1 MISVVR
7 SPKKRPYVY
16 TIVLV
21 VLVSWLS
28 LVISTTCSTLMA
40 SAMKALPEHTA
51 GCPDTNMPGH
61 GDGGKFKQDCS
72 LKLCLESPSGI
83 SLDLDRLPKPDL
95 PVLVL
100 LVIGIIYN
108 LRFPPSFP
116 QSISKKT
123 DHPPGRQIPIIYR
136 FCTLL
141 N

>member
-1 MISVVR
+1 MLSVLR
-7 SPKKRPYVY
+7 SNRNRPYLN
-16 TIVLV
+16 TIIWV

-28 LVISTTCSTLMA
+28 LAISTTCSTLMA

-51 GCPDTNMPGH
+51 GCPDTTVPGH
-61 GDGGKFKQDCS
+61 GDDGKFKQDYS
-72 LKLCLESPSGI
+72 FKLCLAPSGS

-100 LVIGIIYN
+100 LLIGIIFN
-108 LRFPPSFP
+108 LRFPSLP
-116 QSISKKT
+116 QPISKKT
-123 DHPPGRQIPIIYR
+123 DHPPGRQILIIYR